1 MQHIAIIGMGVAGV
15 GVLNAYRAHLSSQ
28 QLEDVTF
35 HCFDTKESFGRGL
48 PFRDPAKEALLNS
61 KTDTLS
67 VHTQDLNNDRYG
79 FRHWL
84 EDRQDEIP
92 TYETR
97 YAFGSYMKDY
107 LKAVTQKLPVT
118 CYYHKVQR
126 IQFTQNKWQLILEEP
141 SQPLPLFDRVHVC
154 TGEMPNPDFYQLE
167 GHAQFV
173 KTVYPLTELPQA
185 IQPSDRALVIG
196 LGLTGIDV
204 VKYLMN
210 TRQLD
215 KVYLFSR
222 SNQFPLIRG
231 DESEKLSFKYLT
243 ENNAKRQANPTF
255 EWEEELL
262 HKEIAYH
269 GLSYNDFLKECY
281 QPGLEGL
288 KASMEHSKA
297 VGIMT
302 QIFSE
307 LVRTLLATAWPI
319 MSERDRKQFKD
330 KYDQVIGHVRNP
342 MPKISAK
349 DLLTYVDEG
358 RLELLTEVKTV
369 GKKNKE
375 QLEVVFEDSKTLS
388 IDWVFNATGMS
399 LTHETAL
406 EKGFLASQLLNDHLA
421 TLDYQGGLSFVSP
434 FYHSLSSLLGEAKG
448 LHLHGLLIDGPMYQN
463 NSIIN
468 IQQQAFE
475 LVKSLYK
482 Q

>member
-15 GVLNAYRAHLSSQ
+15 GVLNAYQALLSPE
-28 QLEDVTF
+28 QLTEMTF
-35 HCFDTKESFGRGL
+35 HLFDTKESFGRGL
-48 PFRDPAKEALLNS
+48 PFRDPSKEALLNS
-61 KTDTLS
+61 KTEALS
-67 VHTQDLNNDRYG
+67 AHTQNMRDETYS
-79 FRHWL
+79 FKHWL
-84 EDRQDEIP
+84 SKHQETMS
-92 TYETR
+92 TYEPR
-97 YAFGSYMKDY
+97 YVFGSYMKEY
-107 LKAVTQKLPVT
+107 LHNLLNKVSTVN
-118 CYYHKVQR
+118 YYNKVLHIKKNNSQ
-126 IQFTQNKWQLILEEP
+126 WQLELED
-141 SQPLPLFDRVHVC
+141 SDTLLPLFDRVHVC

-167 GHAQFV
+167 DHSHFI
-173 KTVYPLTELPQA
+173 KTVYPLTDLPKE
-185 IQPSDRALVIG
+185 IQPTDQALVIG

-222 SNQFPLIRG
+222 SNQFPLVRG
-231 DESEKLSFKYLT
+231 EESEKISFKYLT
-243 ENNAKRQANPTF
+243 EDNAKRQVNPTF
-255 EWEEELL
+255 EWVEKLL

-269 GLSYNDFLKECY
+269 GLSYDDFLKECY
-281 QPGLEGL
+281 QSGLEGL

-307 LVRTLLATAWPI
+307 LVRALLATVWPI

-349 DLLTYVDEG
+349 DLLTYADEG

-369 GKKNKE
+369 RKKNKE
-375 QLEVVFEDSKTLS
+375 YLEVVFEDGKTLS

-406 EKGFLASQLLNDHLA
+406 EKGFLATQLLNDHLA
-421 TLDYQGGLSFVSP
+421 TLDYQGGLSFVPP
-434 FYHSLSSLLGEAKG
+434 FYHSLSSVLGEARG

-475 LVKSLYK
+475 LIKSLYK